1 MSLRKRIEKKC
12 KDCIYDPTAPGTWRQ
27 QVFLCS
33 ANSCPLWDI
42 RAKPTSPIPEST
54 LRWYGV
60 DLVESQALAADVAR
74 EVGHE

>member
-1 MSLRKRIEKKC
+1 MSLRKRIDEKC
-12 KDCIYDPTAPGTWRQ
+12 KDCICDPTAPGTWRQ

-33 ANSCPLWDI
+33 ANSCPLWDV

-60 DLVESQALAADVAR
+60 DLAEYQVLMTNTKNEQP
-74 EVGHE
+74 

>member
-1 MSLRKRIEKKC
+1 MSLRKRIDEKC

-33 ANSCPLWDI
+33 ANSCPLWRV

-54 LRWYGV
+54 LRWYWGRFGRISGP
-60 DLVESQALAADVAR
+60 DGGLAHA
-74 EVGHE
+74 

>member
-1 MSLRKRIEKKC
+1 MSLRKAINQKC
-12 KDCIYDPTAPGTWRQ
+12 KDCSYDPTVRGTWRQ

-33 ANSCPLWDI
+33 AKTCPLWDV

-60 DLVESQALAADVAR
+60 DLAESQALAAVI
-74 EVGHE
+74 EGE

>member
-1 MSLRKRIEKKC
+1 MSLRKRIDEKC
-12 KDCIYDPTAPGTWRQ
+12 KDCICDPTAPGTWRQ

-33 ANSCPLWDI
+33 ANSRPLWRG

-60 DLVESQALAADVAR
+60 DLAKFQPLTADF
-74 EVGHE
+74 EGE

>member
-1 MSLRKRIEKKC
+1 MNLRKPVDEKC

-33 ANSCPLWDI
+33 ANSCPLWRG

-60 DLVESQALAADVAR
+60 DLAEYQRLMGNIK
-74 EVGHE
+74 EV

>member
-1 MSLRKRIEKKC
+1 MSLRKPVDEKC
-12 KDCIYDPTAPGTWRQ
+12 KDCIYDPTVPGTWRQ

-33 ANSCPLWDI
+33 ANSCPLWGV

-60 DLVESQALAADVAR
+60 DLAESQAPKADIE
-74 EVGHE
+74 EVDHE

>member
-1 MSLRKRIEKKC
+1 MSLRKRVDEKC

-33 ANSCPLWDI
+33 AISCPLWRV
-42 RAKPTSPIPEST
+42 RAKPSSPIPEST

-60 DLVESQALAADVAR
+60 DLAEYQRLMGNIK
-74 EVGHE
+74 EV